1 MKPETLS
8 KNLTRLYEYIR
19 SAEHV
24 DGKELSEVAAD
35 IGRSVLKQSVQKDA
49 ALTEEYKDLRNQIRN
64 TKISLTEQDKQDLAA
79 MGGYNSFRKK
89 YFGAM
94 KLGIDGISVDSL
106 YQELSAQHPE
116 LFDRNITHPAD
127 QLMQIGTILDLTQEQ
142 IQNPYHAT
150 LEEMSYL
157 VGQELLEEYYN
168 VRQPAPT
175 FADRKAAELEQA
187 RRNYKNQLQ
196 KYKNTTKSNYER
208 LLAEQR
214 KEKYALEDE
223 HKIELLAQ
231 KRKFDEKL
239 QKRRESLRRQKAREQ
254 ILKERGKLQKWLLQP
269 NDKQHIPEELR
280 TTVAKFLNSID
291 FSSKEDD
298 SGIQTQRTKDWLE
311 AQVAFK
317 RIIDNEGKLID
328 DEGNVHWV
336 DVDPDMAE
344 RIVELKK
351 KVSGIEKM
359 EDMDAYTMEELQKVV
374 TAMRKTL
381 TEINSMKSNDQYG
394 EASLLAED
402 VFRDADKVKT
412 KKEYKSL
419 IGMGNKLIN
428 VDMLDPQTM
437 FKRMGPAMET
447 TYKALRKGL
456 DRSGRLLRSC
466 QRRKRDW

>member
-1 MKPETLS
+1 MNVFWQNREK
-8 KNLTRLYEYIR
+8 KN
-19 SAEHV
+19 
-24 DGKELSEVAAD
+24 
-35 IGRSVLKQSVQKDA
+35 
-49 ALTEEYKDLRNQIRN
+49 
-64 TKISLTEQDKQDLAA
+64 
-79 MGGYNSFRKK
+79 
-89 YFGAM
+89 
-94 KLGIDGISVDSL
+94 
-106 YQELSAQHPE
+106 
-116 LFDRNITHPAD
+116 
-127 QLMQIGTILDLTQEQ
+127 
-142 IQNPYHAT
+142 
-150 LEEMSYL
+150 
-157 VGQELLEEYYN
+157 
-168 VRQPAPT
+168 
-175 FADRKAAELEQA
+175 
-187 RRNYKNQLQ
+187 
-196 KYKNTTKSNYER
+196 
-208 LLAEQR
+208 
-214 KEKYALEDE
+214 ALEDE

-381 TEINSMKSNDQYG
+381 TEIN
-394 EASLLAED
+394 
-402 VFRDADKVKT
+402 
-412 KKEYKSL
+412 
-419 IGMGNKLIN
+419 
-428 VDMLDPQTM
+428 
-437 FKRMGPAMET
+437 
-447 TYKALRKGL
+447 
-456 DRSGRLLRSC
+456 
-466 QRRKRDW
+466 

>member
-1 MKPETLS
+1 MEDHQEDTQELIRENETLRKANEYLKKQFELTSKEELRQGDIEKVSRKILKNYNSKMKPETLS

-94 KLGIDGISVDSL
+94 KLGTDGISVDSL

-127 QLMQIGTILDLTQEQ
+127 QLMQIGTILDLTKEQ

-214 KEKYALEDE
+214 KEKYALEM
-223 HKIELLAQ
+223 
-231 KRKFDEKL
+231 
-239 QKRRESLRRQKAREQ
+239 
-254 ILKERGKLQKWLLQP
+254 
-269 NDKQHIPEELR
+269 N
-280 TTVAKFLNSID
+280 
-291 FSSKEDD
+291 
-298 SGIQTQRTKDWLE
+298 TK
-311 AQVAFK
+311 
-317 RIIDNEGKLID
+317 
-328 DEGNVHWV
+328 
-336 DVDPDMAE
+336 
-344 RIVELKK
+344 
-351 KVSGIEKM
+351 
-359 EDMDAYTMEELQKVV
+359 
-374 TAMRKTL
+374 
-381 TEINSMKSNDQYG
+381 
-394 EASLLAED
+394 
-402 VFRDADKVKT
+402 
-412 KKEYKSL
+412 
-419 IGMGNKLIN
+419 
-428 VDMLDPQTM
+428 
-437 FKRMGPAMET
+437 
-447 TYKALRKGL
+447 
-456 DRSGRLLRSC
+456 
-466 QRRKRDW
+466 